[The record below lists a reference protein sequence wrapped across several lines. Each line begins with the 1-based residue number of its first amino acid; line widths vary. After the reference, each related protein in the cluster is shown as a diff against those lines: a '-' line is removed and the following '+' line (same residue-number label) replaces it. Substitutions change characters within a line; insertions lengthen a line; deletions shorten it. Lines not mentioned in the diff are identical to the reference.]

1 MPWQLSIN
9 SAFGHRMDLVSR
21 GNYTGC
27 MCARFVI
34 GLVTINLRRQVAL
47 FNQAFPRHACHK
59 VRRSRL
65 SLKTAARSYC
75 HYGSKTHKPSTRT
88 SRYVTWQ
95 HIWHIGT
102 LAYQDACVSTSFR
115 CTMGSSSI
123 LLQTLVLHSHVWGL
137 RTGLHCNLS
146 PTTLFHA
153 LLWLCSLKA
162 TSGFALADTLH
173 GNIVYTAIT
182 SLA

>member
-65 SLKTAARSYC
+65 SLKTAARPHC

-88 SRYVTWQ
+88 SLCVTWQ

-115 CTMGSSSI
+115 CTMAHHQYCYKLWSRI
-123 LLQTLVLHSHVWGL
+123 LMFGVCVQV
-137 RTGLHCNLS
+137 C
-146 PTTLFHA
+146 
-153 LLWLCSLKA
+153 
-162 TSGFALADTLH
+162 
-173 GNIVYTAIT
+173 TAIYHPRHC
-182 SLA
+182 SMHSFGFVLSRPPQVLL